1 MKQTL
6 LVITTLLLWLIQQLL
21 IGFLLLAG
29 LLYIPAV
36 QNFLVDK
43 AASSLSESL
52 GMEVSVESVRL
63 SFPLDLDVQGV
74 VAREGSDT
82 LMAVDVLRIDVPLKP
97 LFSGQA
103 NVDEFTLLGAKINAT
118 HMVRLSDDDE
128 EIIHPLII
136 LDKKAKTPTAYPR
149 PFAQISKKP
158 L

>member
-63 SFPLDLDVQGV
+63 SFPLGLDVQGV
-74 VAREGSDT
+74 VAREESDT
-82 LMAVDVLRIDVPLKP
+82 LMAVDVLRIDVPL
-97 LFSGQA
+97 
-103 NVDEFTLLGAKINAT
+103 
-118 HMVRLSDDDE
+118 
-128 EIIHPLII
+128 
-136 LDKKAKTPTAYPR
+136 
-149 PFAQISKKP
+149 
-158 L
+158 